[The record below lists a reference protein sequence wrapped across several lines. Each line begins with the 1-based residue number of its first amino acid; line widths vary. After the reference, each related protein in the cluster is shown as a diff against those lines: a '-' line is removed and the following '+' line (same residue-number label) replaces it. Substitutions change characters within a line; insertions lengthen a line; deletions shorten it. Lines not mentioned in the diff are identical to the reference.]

1 MSSENKKTVLEQSSE
16 SAASSSSQKE
26 QLNEFSL
33 SWAGKLFFAG
43 VASYL
48 AGVGLQKAAAGAP
61 KLPFKIRGTPEQI
74 KAITDAILASKAFQ
88 EEIKKPGATVE
99 SVIQKLNLRN
109 MNKDRFKQLTGRPW
123 PL

>member
-1 MSSENKKTVLEQSSE
+1 MTDEKKNSGQPTEVP
-16 SAASSSSQKE
+16 E
-26 QLNEFSL
+26 QLNEISL

-48 AGVGLQKAAAGAP
+48 AGIGLQKMGGGPPP

-74 KAITDAILASKAFQ
+74 KAVTEAILASKSFQ

-109 MNKDRFKQLTGRPW
+109 MTKDRFKQLTGKAW

>member
-1 MSSENKKTVLEQSSE
+1 MSSTENKNSPEQPKE
-16 SAASSSSQKE
+16 SKE

-48 AGVGLQKAAAGAP
+48 AGVGLQKMGTPAP

-74 KAITDAILASKAFQ
+74 KAITDAIVASKAFQ